1 MSETTAMTVVTTSEV
16 VILVFVLGMLLK
28 SVATNWRNQLVRE
41 CTSQLPGLERHL
53 VDLQHDGRQLA
64 AKLDRLEE
72 RSTRQS
78 AEIRRIHDYLLA
90 PSQPPR

>member
-1 MSETTAMTVVTTSEV
+1 MSETTVMTVVTTLEI

-28 SVATNWRNQLVRE
+28 SLARDWRNQLVRE
-41 CTSQLPGLERHL
+41 CTNQLPTLERYL

-64 AKLDRLEE
+64 AKLDRLDEK
-72 RSTRQS
+72 SARQA
-78 AEIRRIHDYLLA
+78 AEIRRIHDYLLP